1 VTESEAAPSSWALFF
16 HVFNQKIFLLNIP
29 V

>member
-1 VTESEAAPSSWALFF
+1 MRYYLTFHIINYKALILQSSWALFF
-16 HVFNQKIFLLNIP
+16 HV